1 MKHKNKRPRKGWYK
15 IVRKLFRLIQT
26 TRRGYENNRLRM
38 LGRNTQRPVQLRL
51 RHERKHY

>member
-38 LGRNTQRPVQLRL
+38 LGRNTQRPVQLGL
-51 RHERKHY
+51 RHERKHN